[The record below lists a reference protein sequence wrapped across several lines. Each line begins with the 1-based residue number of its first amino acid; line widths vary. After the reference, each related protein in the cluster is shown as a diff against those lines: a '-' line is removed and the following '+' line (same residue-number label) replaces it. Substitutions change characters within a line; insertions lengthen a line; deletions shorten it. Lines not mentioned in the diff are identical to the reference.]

1 MGEKSEEP
9 NSVVVVD
16 VDGKPRGP
24 TAGDVVD
31 ATGDVCAWAAG
42 HSSNVRA
49 GVSDVSVDV
58 SKDCPELAKPRWPTS
73 LLTWWRGC

>member
-1 MGEKSEEP
+1 VGEKSEEA
-9 NSVVVVD
+9 NSVVVID
-16 VDGKPRGP
+16 IDGKPRGS

-31 ATGDVCAWAAG
+31 ATGDVCAWSSG

-58 SKDCPELAKPRWPTS
+58 SKDCLELANPGGER
-73 LLTWWRGC
+73 RR